1 MNSFLCW
8 LLKMHEP
15 GIVLAKTT
23 WILPSSPCLPTENIQ
38 AGRVQNEQVGEGNE
52 LLLQNWHCLARV

>member
-1 MNSFLCW
+1 
-8 LLKMHEP
+8 MHEP